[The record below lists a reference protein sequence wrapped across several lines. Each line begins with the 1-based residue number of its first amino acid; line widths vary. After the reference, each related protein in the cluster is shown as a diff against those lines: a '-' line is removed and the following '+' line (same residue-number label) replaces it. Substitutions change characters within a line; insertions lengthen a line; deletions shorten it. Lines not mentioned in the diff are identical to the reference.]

1 MSLGSQ
7 ETNKQPPPTI
17 VLLLQDKILKMF
29 VQLLTLFFFLE
40 SHQLFRQQ
48 QTFLRV
54 QFLLKLCIY
63 LRLQGWK
70 FAKSNF
76 LAFASKAVH
85 LAMFHSSCVFL
96 WASQISHS
104 VISALR
110 AYTSTPDGQVIN
122 SLVLWLLRCAVY
134 IATSGLKYLFP
145 RSISFSQFSAESFF
159 RNHPWQKWFNFP
171 RS

>member
-7 ETNKQPPPTI
+7 ETNEQPPLTL
-17 VLLLQDKILKMF
+17 VLLLQNKILKIF
-29 VQLLTLFFFLE
+29 VQLLTLFSFLE
-40 SHQLFRQQ
+40 SHQLFSLQQ
-48 QTFLRV
+48 IFLRV
-54 QFLLKLCIY
+54 QLLLKLCVY
-63 LRLQGWK
+63 LRLQCWK

-76 LAFASKAVH
+76 LAFASKEVH
-85 LAMFHSSCVFL
+85 LAMFHSFCVFL
-96 WASQISHS
+96 QASQITHS

-110 AYTSTPDGQVIN
+110 AYTSTHDGQVIN
-122 SLVLWLLRCAVY
+122 SLVLWLLRCAVQ

-159 RNHPWQKWFNFP
+159 RNHPCQKWFNFP